1 MQIGNKTFKPNL
13 IPTIVYLL
21 VLPVLLRLGFW
32 QLDRAEE
39 KRQFIEVFQQQ
50 NKLAPLWIKNVIKL
64 ETVLNYREA
73 KISGQ
78 YNTEK
83 QIFVDNKIYQ
93 GKTGVHVVTPFKLEG
108 SEYSILVNRG
118 WVPMVIDR
126 SSLPNVETPII
137 SLKLSGKLKI
147 IGEQPFMVGDQFQ
160 SNEGWPAL
168 VQWVNFADIEKTSD
182 LKLLP
187 YIFLLDE
194 KDQSGYIRNWKP
206 IFMQPEKSTSYA
218 VQWFSLALVLTIIY
232 IVVNLKKTKE
242 N

>member
-1 MQIGNKTFKPNL
+1 MQIGNKIFKPNL

-50 NKLAPLWIKNVIKL
+50 NELAPLRIKSFIKL
-64 ETVLNYREA
+64 DTVLNYREA
-73 KISGQ
+73 KVSGQ
-78 YNTEK
+78 YNSEK
-83 QIFVDNKIYQ
+83 QIFIDNKIYQ
-93 GKTGVHVVTPFKLEG
+93 GKTGVHVVTPFKLDG

-126 SSLPNVETPII
+126 SSLPKVETPVS
-137 SLKLSGKLKI
+137 SLKLNGKIKI
-147 IGEQPFMVGDQFQ
+147 IGEQPFIVGERFQ

-168 VQWVNFADIEKTSD
+168 VQWVNFEDIEKKSG

-187 YIFLLDE
+187 YMFLLDE
-194 KDQSGYIRNWKP
+194 KEQNGYLRNWKP
-206 IFMQPEKSTSYA
+206 TFMQPEKSTSYA
-218 VQWFSLALVLTIIY
+218 VQWFSLALALSIIY
-232 IVVNLKKTKE
+232 IVVNLKKIKE
-242 N
+242 S